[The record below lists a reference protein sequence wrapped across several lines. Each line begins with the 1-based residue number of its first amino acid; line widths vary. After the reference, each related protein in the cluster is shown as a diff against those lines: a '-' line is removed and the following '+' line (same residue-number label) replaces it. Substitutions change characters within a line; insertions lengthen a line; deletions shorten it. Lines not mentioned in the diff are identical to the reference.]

1 MASALPPALV
11 SAARE
16 ATVPGFG
23 LAEALLVTLGP
34 RGCVLASAD
43 CVPRLV
49 QVDIDMAS
57 LVHLS
62 PALPVLTVRLDVS
75 EGLVWYRL
83 LRPLSA
89 VRDVTGAGDALLAGA
104 ASAFVAGWPLEEAV
118 LAGLAAAHTT
128 LFVDGAVAQQLH
140 QEFLPKLAMQLS
152 DEMSES
158 AVELTKDAIIH
169 VAQVPSEW
177 SAEELRQ
184 LHQSLVIE
192 EFQNVKIMPSSDGG
206 ITRHAYLQYRTA
218 AAAWSAVKRLSGN
231 LVHVSG
237 GVRQLAAELS
247 APETQVSGPEPE
259 RYLNGNKPRP
269 QAPQGPGAPVAPG
282 PGGPGGS
289 RVPKE
294 KARSAFE
301 PGPNHDPFTLY
312 LSDMPSD
319 FSKQDLDRLHDHLNL
334 RKPKSI
340 KVVFLRLKK
349 GKSSAILR
357 YETTEQAKEALTMLH
372 DRVLLVNEHSGE
384 EQHPRA
390 QYAKR
395 RASDAMYQE
404 EEGSHAGSDHEEE
417 AMYSL
422 PSVYLAE
429 LPVNITDNGV
439 RHILQ
444 EVGANLEDLVTITFL
459 QQKNKGSH
467 ICCLLRYHNLETAEA
482 VANLLHGFRVYHPD
496 DRTRPVRAKVAKHAK
511 NFNPVCTEPRWRWD
525 AVA

>member
-1 MASALPPALV
+1 MTEALIQDRCAIFISDLPNGLSRDKITRLHLAH
-11 SAARE
+11 
-16 ATVPGFG
+16 G
-23 LAEALLVTLGP
+23 LAEPVDFQLLHHSPDSQANCAVFRYADAAAAERALE
-34 RGCVLASAD
+34 VLSG
-43 CVPRLV
+43 
-49 QVDIDMAS
+49 
-57 LVHLS
+57 
-62 PALPVLTVRLDVS
+62 LPV
-75 EGLVWYRL
+75 EYNGKY
-83 LRPLSA
+83 
-89 VRDVTGAGDALLAGA
+89 
-104 ASAFVAGWPLEEAV
+104 WPLRV
-118 LAGLAAAHTT
+118 QPAGIKINPAPI
-128 LFVDGAVAQQLH
+128 QMPRQ
-140 QEFLPKLAMQLS
+140 
-152 DEMSES
+152 
-158 AVELTKDAIIH
+158 VELTKDAIIH

-511 NFNPVCTEPRWRWD
+511 NFNPVCTDVYLGEIPNTWTAASVHKFLHQAAGEGAAGGVTQIPDPGHSTSPCR
-525 AVA
+525 